1 MSKDTT
7 REKILAAASDVF
19 AVKGFEKTTVRDI
32 CAQADVNVAAINY
45 HFRDKQNLYYKVLAL
60 WMEEYV
66 EKTGLRESMDA
77 QETPED
83 KFRQYLKAELSYMC
97 TANDPDGI
105 QLNQARQILQ
115 ELTSEDHDPNL
126 FQCHKDV
133 EEEVLFPV
141 IQELLGNS
149 DDKEVVTHAAMC
161 ATSLT
166 VHYFLRAMDDPEF
179 AIQTE
184 EDLDFTADFLT
195 SFAVGGLKAIR
206 EKYNA

>member
-19 AVKGFEKTTVRDI
+19 AAKGFEKTTVRDI
-32 CAQADVNVAAINY
+32 CSRADVNVAAINY
-45 HFRDKQNLYYKVLAL
+45 HFGDKQNLYYQVLSL

-66 EKTGLRESMDA
+66 EKTGLRESIDA
-77 QETPED
+77 QESPKD
-83 KFRQYLKAELSYMC
+83 KLKQYLRAELSYMC
-97 TANDPDGI
+97 RANDPEGI

-115 ELTSEDHDPNL
+115 ELTSEDHNPDV
-126 FQCHKDV
+126 FTCHKEV
-133 EEEVLFPV
+133 EEKVLFPV
-141 IQELLGNS
+141 IQELIGNCE
-149 DDKEVVTHAAMC
+149 DMEVVSHAAMC

-166 VHYFLRAMDDPEF
+166 IHYFLRALDDPQF

-184 EDLDFTADFLT
+184 EDLDYTADYLT
-195 SFAVGGLKAIR
+195 SFAVGGLKAIG